1 MARTGKTRKRNGTY
15 LMTERLPL
23 QEQIDALR
31 DDMKRIL
38 NGMAD
43 FETRTSLL
51 EGLHTPS
58 DASLNNPQEDV
69 PEELVVIDY
78 ATMGDVDKV
87 RVLLVDLRNR
97 LNEHTDKKRTN
108 KYTIL

>member
-1 MARTGKTRKRNGTY
+1 MN
-15 LMTERLPL
+15 RLPL
-23 QEQIDALR
+23 QEQLDALKG
-31 DDMKRIL
+31 DMKMIL
-38 NGMAD
+38 DGMAD

-69 PEELVVIDY
+69 TEELVVIDY

-97 LNEHTDKKRTN
+97 INKHTDKKDTN
-108 KYTIL
+108 KERFKKYA

>member
-1 MARTGKTRKRNGTY
+1 M
-15 LMTERLPL
+15 ERLPL
-23 QEQIDALR
+23 QEQVDALR

-38 NGMAD
+38 DGMAD

-78 ATMGDVDKV
+78 ATLEDIDKV
-87 RVLLVDLRNR
+87 RALFVNLKNQF
-97 LNEHTDKKRTN
+97 NEHTSKKDDLSKRNTN
-108 KYTIL
+108 KYTLL